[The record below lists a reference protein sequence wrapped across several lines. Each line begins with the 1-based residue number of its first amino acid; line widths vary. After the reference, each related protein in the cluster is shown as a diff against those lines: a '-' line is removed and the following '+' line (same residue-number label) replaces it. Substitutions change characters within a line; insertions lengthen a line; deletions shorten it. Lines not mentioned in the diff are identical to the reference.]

1 MKLVLLCKRY
11 YTNKDLIV
19 DRFGRLFYL
28 PIELKKQGVEVI
40 VIAADYRSS
49 FPMHKN
55 IEGVDFY
62 SIPLAISRMFSF
74 FTQINKIVKENQA
87 DILMAS
93 GDTHFGVIGYILAK
107 QLKVPFLFDIYDF
120 YPSFGTNKIPGMK
133 TAFYTLLKQASLII
147 CASEPLK
154 QISEQY
160 NKSVVIIENGVDT
173 QIFKSFDKKLA
184 RQALGLPLDIKIVG
198 FFGSLTERSGPQL
211 IEACKLVK
219 EQYPNMLLLLAGKL
233 DLAPEMINQPWIKY
247 LGFVSQIE
255 VVKMINACDV
265 VTLPYELKGDNTA
278 KQIQMSNACKIA
290 EYLACQIP
298 VVSTRVSNYRDFF
311 QHAPQS
317 FCEANDSND
326 MANAIILQLE
336 MPQLEPFPE
345 HLTWENL
352 TKKLI
357 HHIGLATTKY
367 GSN

>member
-1 MKLVLLCKRY
+1 MKFVLLCKRY
-11 YTNKDLIV
+11 YTNKDLIL
-19 DRFGRLFYL
+19 DKFGRLFYL
-28 PIELKKQGVEVI
+28 PVELKKQGFEVV
-40 VIAADYRSS
+40 VIAADYRNNFSL
-49 FPMHKN
+49 HQT

-62 SIPLAISRMFSF
+62 SIPLNLANIFSF
-74 FTQINKIVKENQA
+74 FTHTNKIIKANQP

-93 GDTHFGVIGYILAK
+93 GDTHFGVIGYVLSK
-107 QLKVPFLFDIYDF
+107 QLKIPFLFDIYDF
-120 YPSFGTNKIPGMK
+120 YPSFGTNKLPGMK
-133 TAFYTLLKQASLII
+133 TAFYTLLKRASLLI

-173 QIFKSFDKKLA
+173 QLFKHFDKKVA
-184 RQALGLPLDIKIVG
+184 RQALNLPLDIKIVG

-211 IEACKLVK
+211 IEACKVVK

-233 DLAPEMINQPWIKY
+233 DLAPEMIDQPWIKY
-247 LGFVSQIE
+247 LGFVSQTE

-298 VVSTRVSNYRDFF
+298 VISTRVSNYQEFF

-326 MANAIILQLE
+326 MANAIILQFE
-336 MPQLEPFPE
+336 IPQIEPFPE

-357 HHIGLATTKY
+357 HRIDNLFKK
-367 GSN
+367 SL

>member
-1 MKLVLLCKRY
+1 MKFILLCKRY
-11 YTNKDLIV
+11 YTNKDLII
-19 DRFGRLFYL
+19 DKFGRLFYL
-28 PIELKKQGVEVI
+28 PIELKKQGFEVI
-40 VIAADYRSS
+40 VVAADYRNKI
-49 FPMHKN
+49 PVYQQ

-62 SIPLAISRMFSF
+62 SIPLTVSSIFLF
-74 FTQINKIVKENQA
+74 FTQINKIIKENQP
-87 DILMAS
+87 DVLMAS
-93 GDTHFGVIGYILAK
+93 GDTHFGIIGYVLAK
-107 QLKVPFLFDIYDF
+107 QLKIPFLFDIYDF
-120 YPSFGTNKIPGMK
+120 YPSFGTNKLLGMK
-133 TAFYTLLKQASLII
+133 TAFYTLLKRASLVV
-147 CASEPLK
+147 CASDPLK
-154 QISEQY
+154 QITEQY
-160 NKSVVIIENGVDT
+160 NKSVVTIENGVDT
-173 QIFKSFDKKLA
+173 QLFKHLDKKVA
-184 RQALGLPLDIKIVG
+184 RQELNLPLDIKIVG

-233 DLAPEMINQPWIKY
+233 DLAPEMVNQAWIKY
-247 LGFVSQIE
+247 LGFVSQTE

-265 VTLPYELKGDNTA
+265 VTLPYELKSDNTA

-326 MANAIILQLE
+326 MANAIILQFE

-345 HLTWENL
+345 HLTWTNL

-357 HHIGLATTKY
+357 QHIDNLLKK
-367 GSN
+367 SL